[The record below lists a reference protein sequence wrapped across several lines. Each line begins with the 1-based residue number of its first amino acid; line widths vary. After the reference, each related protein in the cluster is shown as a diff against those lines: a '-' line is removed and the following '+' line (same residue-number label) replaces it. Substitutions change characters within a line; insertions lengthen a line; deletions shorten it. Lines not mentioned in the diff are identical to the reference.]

1 MNLNRAHIQMLI
13 LAVAAVVFLLMSVS
27 LMKAPEPKA
36 AHVTVSSQ
44 VVQQASFQ
52 YAAAHVTSSGLQTV
66 STQGSGDWVRADTV
80 EAPVKQTRWV
90 F

>member
-1 MNLNRAHIQMLI
+1 MNLHRAHIQMLI

-36 AHVTVSSQ
+36 ATVTVSSQ
-44 VVQQASFQ
+44 VQQASFQ
-52 YAAAHVTSSGLQTV
+52 YAAAHAASAGLQTV
-66 STQGSGDWVRADTV
+66 STQSTGDWVRADTV
-80 EAPVKQTRWV
+80 EVPVKQTRWV